1 MAYSSSKGGRLSTG
15 QQLANQLRMILR
27 WAVTHG
33 YIVFTHDLD
42 FGAILATTR
51 ASAPSVIQLR
61 VQDILPDQLA
71 KLVISAI
78 HQFEHWLRQGA
89 LIIVDPKKSRARI
102 LPLIHT
108 QN

>member
-1 MAYSSSKGGRLSTG
+1 VVGSSLSTVG
-15 QQLANQLRMILR
+15 EPTADDTTLMR

-61 VQDILPDQLA
+61 VQNILPDQLA
-71 KLVISAI
+71 KLVIAAI

-89 LIIVDPKKSRARI
+89 LIVVDPKKSRVRI
-102 LPLIHT
+102 LPLIQT